1 MVYSQFETVL
11 KEFEP
16 FFGCRLQPN
25 ANQSC
30 LIKMKDGVT
39 IQMELDHSNLVIGCR
54 VSTHLSGRY
63 RHQLI
68 QQALKSNGTSS
79 LSAGIFGF
87 SHRSSSLI
95 LFIKIDPATLS
106 ADRIPSLLTPFL
118 VRAKEWTEA
127 ISRGEIPTL
136 HTAFSEKIPA
146 GLFGLGRGVR

>member
-1 MVYSQFETVL
+1 MVYSQFETLL

-30 LIKMKDGVT
+30 LIRMKDGVT
-39 IQMELDHSNLVIGCR
+39 VQMELDPSNLVIGCR
-54 VSTHLSGRY
+54 VGTHLSGRY

-68 QQALKSNGTSS
+68 QQALKSNGTSL

-95 LFIKIDPATLS
+95 LFIKIDPAALS
-106 ADRIPSLLTPFL
+106 ANQIPSLLTPFL

-127 ISRGEIPTL
+127 ISRGEIPAL

-146 GLFGLGRGVR
+146 GLFCFGRPGD